1 MIKKKWIFIYEGDD
15 DRINDKEEN
24 FRRKHFLLVINEFI
38 KSMEKEFTQIKF
50 YNDFSEF
57 YFVLEKY

>member
-1 MIKKKWIFIYEGDD
+1 MIKKKWIFVYEGDD